1 MEEKNELEMMQRHS
15 MAHVLAKALT
25 KMYNG
30 LKLTIGPAIENGFY
44 YDIDLDR
51 SITPDDFK
59 AIEDKM
65 NEIINH
71 I

>member
-30 LKLTIGPAIENGFY
+30 LKLTIGPAIA
-44 YDIDLDR
+44 
-51 SITPDDFK
+51 T
-59 AIEDKM
+59 
-65 NEIINH
+65 IISSLPAFRL
-71 I
+71 